1 MKIIIILIAGLS
13 LFGCES
19 KDYAVYVYAQKSMS
33 KDATLTETARLS
45 ALAEMSKSSDAS
57 VRATGIMLL
66 QQLQQGSKPV
76 VIEPPKK
83 NWLGL

>member
-1 MKIIIILIAGLS
+1 MKSIIILIAGL
-13 LFGCES
+13 LLVGCAS
-19 KDYAVYVYAQKSMS
+19 KDYGVYVDAQKSMS

-45 ALAEMSKSSDAS
+45 ALAEMSKSNDPS